1 MKEYIVEFIDP
12 KTKHVMVF
20 RINAEDKTEARDR
33 FFELYPSVQYITRIT
48 LQKLI

>member
-12 KTKHVMVF
+12 KTNHHLQTS
-20 RINAEDKTEARDR
+20 INAEDKTEARDR